1 LNIRPSNTTNN
12 SSTIPTERSEV
23 LYGTENAKNLLLQIA
38 SQAKRRIDICD
49 DYTIP
54 SVNIP
59 AELFKRLLSQAKSEQ
74 IRFRYL
80 TEITKGNIEYCKQ
93 IMEIAEVRHLYGI
106 KANFAV
112 SDTEYTST
120 AVMQQVHAIPEVIYS
135 NVKRIVEQ
143 QQYLFETLWSKA
155 ISAEKKIREIE
166 EGVEL
171 EKTHV
176 IQDPQSIQK
185 LFTDMVKSA

>member
-1 LNIRPSNTTNN
+1 LNVRPSNTTNN

-120 AVMQQVHAIPEVIYS
+120 AIMQQVHAIPEVIYS

-143 QQYLFETLWSKA
+143 QQYLL
-155 ISAEKKIREIE
+155 
-166 EGVEL
+166 
-171 EKTHV
+171 
-176 IQDPQSIQK
+176 K
-185 LFTDMVKSA
+185 LYGAKPYQLRRR